1 MQNKTIR
8 IFSANGQRA
17 QVNVPASQA
26 PRSIV
31 GALSCCCK
39 DSGSAGTAEK

>member
-1 MQNKTIR
+1 MKQIVTTAKPVR
-8 IFSANGQRA
+8 VFASNG
-17 QVNVPASQA
+17 VNLRVAVPVTTA

-39 DSGSAGTAEK
+39 DS